1 MKRNT
6 KGTRWENF
14 SGSIYHP
21 RQRWLINHPLG
32 KAVFLIDRF
41 SNKQNFAKM
50 PVLAFDLG
58 NPMVDHLEPT
68 FLNKFL
74 TLIHRGQEE

>member
-6 KGTRWENF
+6 NKGTRWENF

-21 RQRWLINHPLG
+21 RQHCLINHPLG
-32 KAVFLIDRF
+32 KALFLIDRF
-41 SNKQNFAKM
+41 SDKQNFAKM

-68 FLNKFL
+68 FLNKV
-74 TLIHRGQEE
+74 IP